1 MKLYNSKTVIK
12 LTLNLVEYLFYI
24 EQNWFFN
31 ANFHF
36 EKRNNSSMSTL
47 CKKYSGGQNKC
58 PNQRI
63 LFRTSYGKNFNWI
76 SSLDIIGRIEQYANQ
91 KNQSVNWIFKRK
103 FMSIRTLLVD
113 QNIVLNTCHETKVNT
128 NLAIKCF

>member
-12 LTLNLVEYLFYI
+12 LTHNLVEYLFYMG
-24 EQNWFFN
+24 QNWFFN

-36 EKRNNSSMSTL
+36 EKRNNSSMSTP
-47 CKKYSGGQNKC
+47 CKKYSGGLNKC

-63 LFRTSYGKNFNWI
+63 LFIASYGKNFNWI
-76 SSLDIIGRIEQYANQ
+76 LSLDIIGRIEQYANQ

-113 QNIVLNTCHETKVNT
+113 QNIVLNTCHETKANT